1 MKPYTLPI
9 FCLLASTL
17 LLTVARSAGQES
29 RAALTKD
36 CSTHAERF
44 SKTDPKDANNLEG
57 FAPAY
62 FLTMDEHRLIPV
74 FLHPDTRRND
84 ATLIVLIHRKQGAS
98 EEIPA
103 IDAIC
108 TDLNHAFQSHQPG
121 DYISFESGDQEY
133 IQLVFRL
140 DPKSL
145 PDTHWKQIAGDSVQM
160 KEIKPTPPPYP
171 SHLPTPIATDW
182 CDPPP
187 PKKVTVDVQRNPT
200 DMYFTMC
207 KHNGRPHAYKYSVHM
222 DVNGTDRT
230 IDPLII
236 HQPQ

>member
-17 LLTVARSAGQES
+17 LLTAARSADQES

-36 CSTHAERF
+36 CSTHAEEF
-44 SKTDPKDANNLEG
+44 SKTDPKDAKNLER

-62 FLTMDEHRLIPV
+62 FLTMDGHRLIPV

-145 PDTHWKQIAGDSVQM
+145 PGTHWKQIPGDSVQM
-160 KEIKPTPPPYP
+160 VEIKYPYPKPLPTPKPTDWCTPPP
-171 SHLPTPIATDW
+171 AKDV
-182 CDPPP
+182 
-187 PKKVTVDVQRNPT
+187 KVGAKNPT

-207 KHNGRPHAYKYSVHM
+207 KHNGNIHYYKYSVHM
-222 DVNGTDRT
+222 DVNGKDKT